1 MYRLLGTSLV
11 MAATAAIS
19 LAQGPGPGPVT
30 FYVPPENPITVSKTR
45 LGKALFWDEQLSST
59 RTTACGTCHIPAAGG
74 SDPRTADPAFFSTN
88 PGPDGAFGTPDDI
101 QGSPGVPRSG
111 ADGKYIS
118 DPIYGLNVQVTGR
131 KSPPAINAG
140 STLRLFWDGRA
151 EGAFSDAVTGEI
163 LIPFGAALEIQAL
176 GPPGADAEMAH
187 EARDWSQI
195 LVRLTNSEPLALAA
209 EVPTDLE
216 TWIAGRSYP
225 QLFNE
230 VFGDDELTSGR
241 VAMAIATYERTLLG
255 DQTPDDEYRNGNTA
269 ALTPLEIQ
277 GRNLFYGVN
286 GCAFC
291 HTGLFYTDEQFH
303 YLGVRPQNED
313 LGRFNINGN
322 VNELGGMRT
331 PGLRNV
337 AQRAPYFAN
346 GSAQTLEDVIAFY
359 NRGGDFDAPN
369 KHPLMVPLNLSQQE
383 QDALVAYLRNGL
395 TDQRVVQEL
404 PPFDRVT
411 LFSEDPSLA
420 AESYGAPTSGS
431 GGLEPRMVCYE
442 PPALGNPNFTVA
454 VDNALGG
461 ARAVLMIANA
471 DRPGGVPFRG
481 TTSYLQMSGSRRR
494 IVPVGLLQGS
504 GAGGGYGSV
513 TLALPEG
520 VAYDGLEL
528 YAQWFMRDPGAAGG
542 VSASEAMRFTLY

>member
-1 MYRLLGTSLV
+1 MHRLLGTSLV
-11 MAATAAIS
+11 MAAMATIS

-30 FYVPPENPITVSKTR
+30 IPVPPENPITVSKVR

-88 PGPDGAFGTPDDI
+88 PGPDGVFGTADDV
-101 QGSPGVPRSG
+101 QGSPGVPRSS
-111 ADGKYIS
+111 ADGKYVS
-118 DPIYGLNVQVTGR
+118 DSIYDLDVQVTGR
-131 KSPPAINAG
+131 KTPPSLNAA

-151 EGAFSDAVTGEI
+151 EGPFNDAVTGEL
-163 LIPFGAALEIQAL
+163 LISFGAALENQAL
-176 GPPGADAEMAH
+176 GPPAADAEMAH
-187 EARDWSQI
+187 EGRDWTDI
-195 LVRLTNSEPLALAA
+195 LVRLQGVQPLALAA

-216 TWIAGRSYP
+216 TWIAGRNYP
-225 QLFNE
+225 QLFDE

-241 VAMAIATYERTLLG
+241 VAMAIATYERTLIS

-269 ALTPLEIQ
+269 ALTLLEEQ
-277 GRNLFYGVN
+277 GRNLFYGFI

-291 HTGLFYTDEQFH
+291 HTGIWYSDDQFH
-303 YLGVRPQNED
+303 YLGVRPSGED
-313 LGRFNINGN
+313 PGRFAINGN
-322 VNELGGMRT
+322 VNDISAVRT
-331 PGLRNV
+331 PGLRNI
-337 AQRAPYFAN
+337 ALRGPYFSN
-346 GSAQTLEDVIAFY
+346 GSADTLEDVIAFY

-369 KHPLMVPLNLSQQE
+369 KHPLMQPLGLSQQD

-395 TDQRVVQEL
+395 TDPRVVLEQA
-404 PPFDRVT
+404 PFDRV
-411 LFSEDPSLA
+411 LLYSEEPALA
-420 AESYGAPTSGS
+420 PQTYGAATTGS
-431 GGLEPRMVCYE
+431 GGFDPRLVCYE

-454 VDNALGG
+454 IDDALGG
-461 ARAVLMIANA
+461 ARAVLMIATG

-481 TTSYLQMSGSRRR
+481 TTSYLQMSGARRR
-494 IVPVGLLQGS
+494 IVPVGLLQGA